1 MAGAKDHPPV
11 KASELEKGL
20 NLDSEKWK
28 DRRSKRKIQKKEL
41 RRILTFF
48 MATNIAAGA
57 LISGM
62 ALIEHFTATL
72 HPIITDKVVIAALAG
87 ITLQSGA
94 IILTAFKGLFSE
106 KG

>member
-1 MAGAKDHPPV
+1 MTGTKNHPPV
-11 KASELEKGL
+11 KASELEKGIDL
-20 NLDSEKWK
+20 GAEKWK

-48 MATNIAAGA
+48 MATNIAACV
-57 LISGM
+57 LISIM